1 MQMEQKAIFI
11 DRDGTI
17 VEDVPYCNSPRRV
30 RLLDG
35 VGKAIKRLNDQRYLV
50 ILITNQSGV
59 ARGYFSEE
67 TLGKIHNKLKEELDC
82 FGARLD
88 DIFYCPH
95 HPGQGCTCRKPATGL
110 IDMAVE
116 KYGIDIGRSYFIGDR
131 FIDIQAANRAGCQA
145 VLVPYAPPETDYF
158 KQEVAPDSRPSFLA
172 ADFTTAVDWVLA
184 DAAGKASV
192 SVVIPTLNEEKN
204 IGCVLPRLRCV
215 PGITEVILVDGKSTD
230 RTVEK
235 ALQLWPEIKVI
246 NQPGR
251 GKGNAMRAGFEAAT
265 GDIVVTLDADGS
277 LAPEEL
283 PRYIGPLFEGY
294 QMVKGSRFCRG
305 GGTSDMP
312 LFRRFGN
319 FIFTKMANLV
329 CGCHYTD
336 LVYGYHAFRRQ
347 ILDSLCLRSDGFEID
362 TEMYIR
368 AARIGLK
375 VKEVPSY
382 EARRLAGTGKL
393 RSFHDGAR
401 ILRTILRENFH
412 G

>member
-1 MQMEQKAIFI
+1 MNQKAVFI

-17 VEDVPYCNSPRRV
+17 VEDVPYCNSPRKI
-30 RLLDG
+30 RLLEG
-35 VGKAIKRLNDQRYLV
+35 AGKAIRRLNDQGFLV

-67 TLGKIHNKLKEELDC
+67 TLGEIHNKLKEDLGY
-82 FGARLD
+82 FGAHLD

-95 HPGQGCTCRKPATGL
+95 HPAQSCTCRKPATGL
-110 IDMAVE
+110 IDQAVA
-116 KYGIDIGRSYFIGDR
+116 KYGLDISGSYFIGDR
-131 FIDIQAANRAGCQA
+131 LIDIQAANRSGCQA
-145 VLVPYAPPETDYF
+145 VLVPYTSPETDYF
-158 KQEVAPDSRPSFLA
+158 KLEISADSRPSFLA
-172 ADFTTAVDWVLA
+172 GDISAAVDWVLA
-184 DAAGKASV
+184 DALGKAAV

-204 IGCVLPRLRCV
+204 ICSVLPRLRCV
-215 PGITEVILVDGKSTD
+215 PGIAEVILVDGRSTD
-230 RTVEK
+230 KTVEN
-235 ALQLWPEIKVI
+235 ALRLWPEIKVI

-251 GKGNAMRAGFEAAT
+251 GKGDAMRAGFEAAC

-277 LAPEEL
+277 LAPEEI
-283 PRYIGPLFEGY
+283 PRYVGPLFDGY

-319 FIFTKMANLV
+319 FVFTKMANLV
-329 CGCHYTD
+329 CGCRYTD

-347 ILDSLCLRSDGFEID
+347 ILGSLCLKSDGFEID

-368 AARIGLK
+368 ATRKGLK

-382 EARRLAGTGKL
+382 EAKRLEGAGKL

-401 ILRTILRENFH
+401 ILRTILRESVN

>member
-1 MQMEQKAIFI
+1 MNQKAVFI

-17 VEDVPYCNSPRRV
+17 VEDVPYCNSPRKI
-30 RLLDG
+30 RLLNG
-35 VGKAIKRLNDQRYLV
+35 AGKAIKRLNDQGYLV

-67 TLGKIHNKLKEELDC
+67 TLGEIHNKLREELDC
-82 FGARLD
+82 FGAHLD

-95 HPGQGCTCRKPATGL
+95 HPSEGCTCRKPSTGL
-110 IDMAVE
+110 IERAIE
-116 KYGIDIGRSYFIGDR
+116 KHGINNNLSYFIGDR
-131 FIDIQAANRAGCQA
+131 LIDMQAANRTGCKA

-158 KQEVAPDSRPSFLA
+158 KSDVTPDSRPSFLA
-172 ADFTTAVDWVLA
+172 GDFTAAVDWILA
-184 DAAGKASV
+184 DAAGEAAV
-192 SVVIPTLNEEKN
+192 SVIIPTLNEEHN
-204 IGCVLPRLRCV
+204 ICCVLPRLRRV

-230 RTVEK
+230 RTVEN
-235 ALQLWPEIKVI
+235 ALRLWPEIKVI

-251 GKGNAMRAGFEAAT
+251 GKGNAMRVGFEAAC

-283 PRYIGPLFEGY
+283 PRYIEPLFDGY

-312 LFRRFGN
+312 LFRRLGN
-319 FIFTKMANLV
+319 FVFTKMANLV
-329 CGCHYTD
+329 CGCRYID

-347 ILDSLCLRSDGFEID
+347 ILGSLCLKSDGFEID

-368 AARIGLK
+368 ATRKGLK

-382 EARRLAGTGKL
+382 EAKRLEGAGKL

-401 ILRTILRENFH
+401 ILRTILRESVH